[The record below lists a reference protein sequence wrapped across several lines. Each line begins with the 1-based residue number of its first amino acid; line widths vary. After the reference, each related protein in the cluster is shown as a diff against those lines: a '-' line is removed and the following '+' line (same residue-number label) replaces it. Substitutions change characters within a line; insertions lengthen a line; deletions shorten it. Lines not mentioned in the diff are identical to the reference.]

1 MSDDRNRV
9 AAGFTR
15 AQVGEDEDGL
25 IAAFGI
31 PLTRLPAD
39 LWHGFAVRLLDA
51 VGGELETDAE
61 ELLVDSAQES
71 GYHLGYGILTS
82 EAWLESVAPNLVRL
96 PDDLLEG
103 ACAAFVA
110 CGWPE
115 AEIVAFAPG
124 ERLALRAPCAPV
136 LGPADRAADLRPR
149 VALLR
154 GMAAALMDLAC
165 ADQPYPDGLGTYR
178 CAPAIPAPDGDRVDF
193 VVTRA

>member
-1 MSDDRNRV
+1 MSIDRNQV
-9 AAGFTR
+9 VAGFTR
-15 AQVGEDEDGL
+15 TQVGEDEDGL

-39 LWHGFAVRLLDA
+39 LWHVFAARLLDA
-51 VGGELETDAE
+51 VGAEIAADAE
-61 ELLVDSAQES
+61 ELLADSAQQS

-82 EAWLESVAPNLVRL
+82 AAWREAVAPSLARL

-103 ACAAFVA
+103 ACLAFAA

-115 AEIVAFAPG
+115 AEIVAFTPG
-124 ERLALRAPCAPV
+124 ERLTLRASRKVAASP
-136 LGPADRAADLRPR
+136 DRRGVDPRPQ

-178 CAPAIPAPDGDRVDF
+178 CAAAVPTPDDAGIDYT
-193 VVTRA
+193 VTRA

>member
-1 MSDDRNRV
+1 MSVDRNRV

-15 AQVGEDEDGL
+15 TQVGEDEDGL

-39 LWHGFAVRLLDA
+39 LWHGFAARLLDA
-51 VGGELETDAE
+51 VGGELEPDAE
-61 ELLVDSAQES
+61 ELLVDSAHES
-71 GYHLGYGILTS
+71 GYHLGYGLLTS
-82 EAWLESVAPNLVRL
+82 DAWRETVAPTLVRL

-103 ACAAFVA
+103 ACAAFAA

-115 AEIVAFAPG
+115 AEIVAFTPG
-124 ERLALRAPCAPV
+124 ERLALRAACGAAD
-136 LGPADRAADLRPR
+136 GPEGAGSDLRPR
-149 VALLR
+149 TALLR
-154 GMAAALMDLAC
+154 GLAAALMDLAC

-178 CAPAIPAPDGDRVDF
+178 CAPAAPLPDGFRADF

>member
-1 MSDDRNRV
+1 MGEERNRV
-9 AAGFTR
+9 AGGFTR
-15 AQVGEDEDGL
+15 TRVGEDEDGL

-39 LWHGFAVRLLDA
+39 LWHGFATRLLDA
-51 VGGELETDAE
+51 VGGELATDAE
-61 ELLVDSAQES
+61 ELLAGSAQES

-82 EAWLESVAPNLVRL
+82 DAWRESVAPNLVRL
-96 PDDLLEG
+96 PDDLLAG
-103 ACAAFVA
+103 ACAAFAA

-115 AEIVAFAPG
+115 AEIVAFTPG
-124 ERLALRAPCAPV
+124 ERLALRAPCASAAGGG
-136 LGPADRAADLRPR
+136 GPGADTRPR
-149 VALLR
+149 AALLR

-178 CAPAIPAPDGDRVDF
+178 CAPAVAAPGGDRADF

>member
-1 MSDDRNRV
+1 MSDDRKRV

-15 AQVGEDEDGL
+15 IQVGEDEDGL

-51 VGGELETDAE
+51 VGEDLETDAE

-82 EAWLESVAPNLVRL
+82 DAWLESVAPYLVRL
-96 PDDLLEG
+96 PDDLLAG
-103 ACAAFVA
+103 ACAAFAA

-115 AEIVAFAPG
+115 AEIVAFAPR
-124 ERLALRAPCAPV
+124 ERLALRAPRAPAG
-136 LGPADRAADLRPR
+136 GPEKRDADVRPQE
-149 VALLR
+149 ALLR
-154 GMAAALMDLAC
+154 GLAAALMDLAC

-178 CAPAIPAPDGDRVDF
+178 CAPAAAAPDGAGIDF

>member
-1 MSDDRNRV
+1 MNVDRNRV

-15 AQVGEDEDGL
+15 TQVGEDEDGF

-39 LWHGFAVRLLDA
+39 LWHTFASRLLDA
-51 VGGELETDAE
+51 VGGDLTADAE

-82 EAWLESVAPNLVRL
+82 DAWRESVAPNLVRL

-103 ACAAFVA
+103 ACAAFAA

-115 AEIVAFAPG
+115 AEIVAFTPG
-124 ERLALRAPCAPV
+124 ERLALR
-136 LGPADRAADLRPR
+136 GPRGVADSPDRRGADPRPQ

-178 CAPAIPAPDGDRVDF
+178 CAPAVPTPDGARTDF